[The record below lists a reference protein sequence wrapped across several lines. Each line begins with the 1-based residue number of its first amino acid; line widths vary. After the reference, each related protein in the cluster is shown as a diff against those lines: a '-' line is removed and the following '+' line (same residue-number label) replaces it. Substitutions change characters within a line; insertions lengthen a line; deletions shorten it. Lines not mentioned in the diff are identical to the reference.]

1 MIYPL
6 PPRLILAS
14 GSPRRKDLLEEAG
27 FSIEVMRPE
36 VEELEDPA
44 IPIRELTA
52 INAQLK
58 GADIAAQ
65 HPKAIVISAD
75 TLVLLGDQVFG
86 KPVDREEA
94 ESMLAQL
101 SGRTHHVFTAVC
113 IQCRDREIVDS
124 FAVATAVK
132 FRELSLDQQREY
144 HQLIDPMDKAGAYAA
159 QDEGH
164 RIIEAMEGSRTNVI
178 GLPMKEVKESLSERF
193 AYPFL

>member
-1 MIYPL
+1 MICPL

-27 FSIEVMRPE
+27 FSIEVMRPD
-36 VEELEDPA
+36 VDELEDPA
-44 IPIRELTA
+44 IPIRELTV

-75 TLVLLGDQVFG
+75 TLVLLGDVVFG
-86 KPVDREEA
+86 KPADRAEA

-101 SGRTHHVFTAVC
+101 SGRIHHVFTAVC
-113 IQCRDREIVDS
+113 IQCRHRELVDS
-124 FAVATAVK
+124 FAVATAVR
-132 FRELSLDQQREY
+132 FRDLDSDQRRAY
-144 HQLIDPMDKAGAYAA
+144 HKLIDPMDKAGAYAA
-159 QDEGH
+159 QEEGH

-178 GLPMKEVKESLSERF
+178 GLPMKEVKESLLGSF
-193 AYPFL
+193 GYPAF